1 MWAAGANRWNNIAH
15 KSMNVSSKIKPLREN
30 WTKESIDEHRMIK
43 LSTDPE
49 YLYPTERKI
58 LWKSHDLAPSL
69 QKICWHA
76 L

>member
-1 MWAAGANRWNNIAH
+1 MLKLKRNYIAPRQETGSLTGHPPRH
-15 KSMNVSSKIKPLREN
+15 KSTNVRSKIKPFRIN

-58 LWKSHDLAPSL
+58 LWE
-69 QKICWHA
+69 IT
-76 L
+76 